1 MSKIIAVIN
10 SIIAIIGNIKNIF
23 KMFGKKD
30 KEIIEEQK
38 KEVKKEETVI
48 KKAIS
53 EKNIAK
59 LNEEL
64 GWKD

>member
-53 EKNIAK
+53 EKDIAK